1 MSSTS
6 QIVRAP
12 DWEDRLSTYLDRV
25 AEEPFVWG
33 SHDCALH
40 AASAIRAMTGV
51 DPGAAF
57 RDQYDSRTGS
67 AAALREHGQGTLL
80 KTVTA
85 WLGAPKHV
93 SQAKRGDI
101 VMRDRSTLGVCVGA
115 YSYFVGEE
123 HGQAGLVFL
132 PTSDC
137 TRAFTV
143 PFAALSDVEG
153 R

>member
-1 MSSTS
+1 METSS

-12 DWEDRLSTYLDRV
+12 DWEDRLANYLDRV
-25 AEEPFVWG
+25 AEEPFAWG
-33 SHDCALH
+33 THDCALH
-40 AASAIRAMTGV
+40 AASAIKAMTGV
-51 DPGAAF
+51 DPGEAF
-57 RDQYDSRTGS
+57 RGQYDTRTGS
-67 AAALREHGQGTLL
+67 ALALRELGNGTLL

-85 WLGAPKHV
+85 WLGASKHP

-123 HGQAGLVFL
+123 HGHRGLVFV

-137 TRAFTV
+137 ARAFTV
-143 PFAALSDVEG
+143 PFVAPSELEG